1 MMQLHRLFS
10 AFPAGFPGVGLLLL
24 RVVVGATLLAHGILC
39 LLSAERMTL
48 VLSVASALL
57 LLSGVCL
64 LIGFL
69 TPILSLLACLECL
82 GIAFSWFPTQMMNSF
97 DSKLTLIPIVAI
109 SLAIALLGPGA
120 FSLDARLFGWKE
132 IVIPPASRSPQE

>member
-24 RVVVGATLLAHGILC
+24 RVVVAATLGGHGFLC
-39 LLSAERMTL
+39 VLSSDRMTL
-48 VLSVASALL
+48 VVLLSTALL
-57 LLSGVCL
+57 LLSSVLL

-69 TPILSLLACLECL
+69 TPILSLFAALECL
-82 GIAFSWFPTQMMNSF
+82 AIAWSWFPFQLLGPAE
-97 DSKLTLIPIVAI
+97 SKLALIPITVIAA
-109 SLAIALLGPGA
+109 AIALLGPGA

-132 IVIPPASRSPQE
+132 IVIPPASRPPQA